1 MSCHVAQITEAGEE
15 KDPVRRV
22 THTRARPNTGKVH
35 THLTVGAL
43 LIRASC
49 PSGSWRD
56 RNWLRSPFSMYSVI
70 IQRGSLQMHTASSRM
85 MLGSFK
91 RDMIFISFRK
101 SLLRNQKKSVI
112 TI

>member
-1 MSCHVAQITEAGEE
+1 MSAPEDGEV
-15 KDPVRRV
+15 K
-22 THTRARPNTGKVH
+22 

-56 RNWLRSPFSMYSVI
+56 RNWFRSPFSMYSVI

-101 SLLRNQKKSVI
+101 SLLQDQKMSLI